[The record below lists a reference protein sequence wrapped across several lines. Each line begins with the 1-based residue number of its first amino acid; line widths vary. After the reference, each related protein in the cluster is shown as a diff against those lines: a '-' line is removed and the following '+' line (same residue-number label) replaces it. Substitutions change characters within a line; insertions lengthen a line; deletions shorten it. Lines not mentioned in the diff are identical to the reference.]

1 MGDGWVPKRKSVED
15 AGVWQVRDVFLNKE
29 AAFKSQGLQDK
40 EKEMLARQGEVGRGE
55 TVEGGGFSVGRPEGG
70 KEQGQ

>member
-15 AGVWQVRDVFLNKE
+15 AGVWQVRDTFLNKE
-29 AAFKSQGLQDK
+29 AAFKIPGLQD
-40 EKEMLARQGEVGRGE
+40 KEMLARQGELGRGE